1 MRPERLELP
10 TACSEDKCS
19 IQLSYERNFN
29 QTAIIV
35 HITANERGFQGN
47 RILIACG
54 QDLQEVIFF
63 QGGLEVFGM
72 HTAFGGFLLFEQ
84 VESNMAQDS

>member
-1 MRPERLELP
+1 MH
-10 TACSEDKCS
+10 A
-19 IQLSYERNFN
+19 Q
-29 QTAIIV
+29 
-35 HITANERGFQGN
+35 QGN